1 MIVYEFKVKGK
12 EAQYRA
18 IDEAIRTSQFIQNK
32 CLRYWME
39 NKGLRQY
46 DLNKYCAVLAAEFP
60 FADVLNSMA
69 RQSAAERTW
78 SAIARFFDNCKK
90 KVLGKKGFPKFKKNC
105 RSVEYKTSGWKL
117 SPNRKA
123 MTFRDGKNIGT
134 LKLKGTYD
142 LNYYDIKQIKRVRLV
157 RRADGYYAQFAID
170 AYVRVEPN
178 LTGEMV
184 GLDLG
189 LKFFIAD
196 NKGNTEPC
204 PQFYRK
210 SEKQLNRANR
220 KKSKKFKRG
229 AFPQSKN
236 YHKARN
242 RYARK
247 HLRVS
252 RQRKEYCKRVAY
264 SVIQSND
271 LVAYEDLNVQGLV
284 RNRHLAKS
292 ISDAGW
298 STFRQ
303 WLEYFGFKYGKVTIA
318 VPPYNTSQNCS
329 SCGKKVKKSLSTR
342 THVCPHCGFIEDRD
356 VNAAINILKLAL
368 CTAGHAG
375 TYAWGDLPSW
385 AIGAIPSFNGESAN
399 QESHE
404 L

>member
-12 EAQYRA
+12 EVQYRA

-60 FADVLNSMA
+60 FAEELNSMA

-78 SAIARFFDNCKK
+78 SAIVRFFDNCKK

-117 SPNRKA
+117 SPNRKTI
-123 MTFRDGKNIGT
+123 TFRDGKSIGT

-170 AYVRVEPN
+170 VKVRVEPN
-178 LTGEMV
+178 LTGKMV

-196 NKGNTEPC
+196 NQGNTEPC

-220 KKSKKFKRG
+220 NKSKKFKRD
-229 AFPQSKN
+229 AKPQSKN

-318 VPPYNTSQNCS
+318 VPPHNTSQNCS

-342 THVCPHCGFIEDRD
+342 THVCPHCGFTEDRD

-385 AIGAIPSFNGESAN
+385 AIGAILSFNGESAN
-399 QESHE
+399 QES
-404 L
+404 LSL

>member
-1 MIVYEFKVKGK
+1 MIIYEFKVKGK
-12 EAQYRA
+12 DAQYRA
-18 IDEAIRTSQFIQNK
+18 IDEAIRASKFIQNK
-32 CLRYWME
+32 CLRYWMD
-39 NKGLRQY
+39 NKKIGKY
-46 DLNKYCAVLAAEFP
+46 DLNKYCAVIAAEFP
-60 FADVLNSMA
+60 FADELNSMA
-69 RQSAAERTW
+69 RQAAAERAW
-78 SAIARFFDNCKK
+78 SAIARFYDNCKK
-90 KVLGKKGFPKFKKNC
+90 KIKGKKGFPKFKKHC
-105 RSVEYKTSGWKL
+105 RSVEYKTSGWAL
-117 SPNRKA
+117 SVNRKA
-123 MTFRDGKNIGT
+123 ITFRDGKNIGT

-142 LNYYDIKQIKRVRLV
+142 LTYYNIKQIKRVRLV
-157 RRADGYYAQFAID
+157 RRADGYYVQFAID
-170 AYVRVEPN
+170 VKVRVEAQP
-178 LTGEMV
+178 TGQVV

-204 PQFYRK
+204 PQFYRS

-220 KKSKKFKRG
+220 KKSKKFVKG
-229 AFPQSKN
+229 ARSQSKN
-236 YHKARN
+236 YHKARF

-284 RNRHLAKS
+284 KNRHLAKS

-298 STFRQ
+298 SIFRQ

-368 CTAGHAG
+368 STAGHAG

-399 QESHE
+399 QESHS